1 MNKRIFNMLL
11 AVLMVCGIAACDEE
25 SSILDPE
32 NNPQGVELE
41 LMVDEDLTEALVMD
55 AEAAID
61 ATLGPA
67 PAVSG
72 LDYTEPPVMF
82 ADPPDPEVIVAART
96 KLREE
101 CRPLFQQAREAWRS
115 GDTESAAELAFQG
128 RLCVAEALIMVFGEE
143 AYDNLWE
150 RLEHVLTWLEEGVDE
165 DTSDLIARIRQL
177 MDEADAI
184 RNGPDIDNQLA
195 LATERLLLALQIG
208 NRERHQQRRQEMQQH
223 SRFAIFMA
231 QSALSLSLQVAG
243 DDITERQIR
252 AARHAQYMVV
262 NAVQAWENG
271 RYGLSFHLAREAVN
285 VGLLVVVLEPGV
297 TDANLV
303 EVMVQLSA
311 TAILA
316 AQEALVGMGGQQGFP
331 AQLLRQAEM
340 LKAKADLMAATHP
353 RAAVHLYWH
362 AAVTAYGVILLAS
375 DSQ

>member
-11 AVLMVCGIAACDEE
+11 AALMVGVIAACDEE

-41 LMVDEDLTEALVMD
+41 IMVDEDLTDALVMD

-72 LDYTEPPVMF
+72 LEYTEPPAMF
-82 ADPPDPEVIVAART
+82 ASPPDPEIIADART

-115 GDTESAAELAFQG
+115 GDTETAADLAFQG

-165 DTSDLIARIRQL
+165 DTSDLVSRIRQL
-177 MDEADAI
+177 MDEAEAI
-184 RNGPDIDNQLA
+184 KNGSEIDNQLA

-208 NRERHQQRRQEMQQH
+208 NRERFRQRRQEMQQH
-223 SRFAIFMA
+223 ARFSIFMA
-231 QSALSLSLQVAG
+231 QSAINLSLQVAG
-243 DDITERQIR
+243 DDITERQVR
-252 AARHAQYMVV
+252 AVRHAQHMLVH
-262 NAVQAWENG
+262 AVQAFEIG
-271 RYGLSFHLAREAVN
+271 RYGLAFHLARETVN
-285 VGLLVVVLEPGV
+285 VALVVVVLEPGV
-297 TDANLV
+297 TEANLV

-311 TAILA
+311 MAIQA
-316 AQEALVGMGGQQGFP
+316 AEEALAGVDPQGFP
-331 AQLLRQAEM
+331 ARLLGLAKM
-340 LKAKADLMAATHP
+340 LKEKADLIAATNP

-362 AAVTAYGVILLAS
+362 AAVTAYGVILLLT
-375 DSQ
+375 DSA

>member
-11 AVLMVCGIAACDEE
+11 AVLMAGGIAACDED

-32 NNPQGVELE
+32 NNPQGTELE
-41 LMVDEDLTEALVMD
+41 LMVDEDLTDALVMD

-67 PAVSG
+67 PLVSG
-72 LDYTEPPVMF
+72 LEFSEPPVMF
-82 ADPPDPEVIVAART
+82 STPPDPEVIAEARA
-96 KLREE
+96 KLRDE
-101 CRPLFQQAREAWRS
+101 CRPLFRQAREAWHS
-115 GDTESAAELAFQG
+115 GDTEAAAEFAFQG

-165 DTSDLIARIRQL
+165 DTSDLIARIREL

-184 RNGPDIDNQLA
+184 KNGPEIDNQLS

-208 NRERHQQRRQEMQQH
+208 NRERFRQRRQQMQQH
-223 SRFAIFMA
+223 ARFSIFMA
-231 QSALSLSLQVAG
+231 QSAINLALQVAG
-243 DDITERQIR
+243 EDITERQVR
-252 AARHAQYMVV
+252 AARHAQHMVV
-262 NAVQAWENG
+262 DAAQAWDNG
-271 RYGLSFHLAREAVN
+271 RYGLAFHLAREAVN

-297 TDANLV
+297 TEANLV

-311 TAILA
+311 MAIQA
-316 AQEALVGMGGQQGFP
+316 AEEALAGADQGGFS

-340 LKAKADLMAATHP
+340 MKDRADLHAATHP

-362 AAVTAYGVILLAS
+362 AAVTAYGVILLSSNSA
-375 DSQ
+375 

>member
-1 MNKRIFNMLL
+1 MNRRIFNMLL
-11 AVLMVCGIAACDEE
+11 AALIVGGIAACDEE

-55 AEAAID
+55 AEAAIN
-61 ATLGPA
+61 AMLGPA

-72 LDYTEPPVMF
+72 LEFSEPPVMF
-82 ADPPDPEVIVAART
+82 ADPPDPEVIAAART

-177 MDEADAI
+177 MDEADVI
-184 RNGPDIDNQLA
+184 RNGPEIDNQLA

-208 NRERHQQRRQEMQQH
+208 NRERHQQRRQEIQQH
-223 SRFAIFMA
+223 ARFSIFMA
-231 QSALSLSLQVAG
+231 QSAINLSLQVAG
-243 DDITERQIR
+243 EDITERQIR
-252 AARHAQYMVV
+252 AARHAQHMVIG
-262 NAVQAWENG
+262 AAQAWEVG
-271 RYGLSFHLAREAVN
+271 RYGLAFHLAREAVN

-316 AQEALVGMGGQQGFP
+316 AQEALTSMGQQGFP
-331 AQLLRQAEM
+331 ALLLGHAEM
-340 LKAKADLMAATHP
+340 LKDKADLMAATHP
-353 RAAVHLYWH
+353 RAAIHLYWH
-362 AAVTAYGVILLAS
+362 AAVTAYGVIRLAS
-375 DSQ
+375 DAP

>member
-11 AVLMVCGIAACDEE
+11 AALMVGGIAACDEE

-55 AEAAID
+55 AEAAIS

-72 LDYTEPPVMF
+72 LEYSEPPVMF
-82 ADPPDPEVIVAART
+82 AEPPDPEVIVAART

-128 RLCVAEALIMVFGEE
+128 RLCVAEALIMVLGEE
-143 AYDNLWE
+143 AYDNLWQ

-165 DTSDLIARIRQL
+165 DTSDLVARIREL

-184 RNGPDIDNQLA
+184 KNGSEIDNQLA

-208 NRERHQQRRQEMQQH
+208 NRERYRQRRQEMQQH
-223 SRFAIFMA
+223 SRLAIFMA
-231 QSALSLSLQVAG
+231 QSAINLSLQVAG
-243 DDITERQIR
+243 EDITERQVR
-252 AARHAQYMVV
+252 AARHAQHMVM
-262 NAVQAWENG
+262 NAVQAWGNG
-271 RYGLSFHLAREAVN
+271 RYGLAFHLAREAVN
-285 VGLLVVVLEPGV
+285 VSLLVVVLEPGV
-297 TDANLV
+297 TEANLV

-316 AQEALVGMGGQQGFP
+316 AEEALAGVDQQGFP
-331 AQLLRQAEM
+331 AQLLRHAKM
-340 LKAKADLMAATHP
+340 LKDKADLMAATHP

-375 DSQ
+375 DVP